1 MHHVGRNIK
10 THYPRHIEKS
20 KLGSFNRSFMS
31 RKKKRRNYLV
41 SIQGEDVK
49 VDYSGLKKM
58 KESLTFDEV
67 QQLIEVCETL
77 GEKALIEV
85 AVATGIR
92 RSDIVKIEI
101 NRIDLQNNKIV
112 FWEEKK
118 DRLWM
123 VSLPPELVQTLTMYI
138 RTLPKDQRYLFKFS
152 GRTAYNKL
160 QVILLRTNIRKH
172 IPFHALRRTYIR
184 LSKRMGRDTRFVM
197 DQTGDS
203 ARVILEEYEGYTTD
217 EMVEMMKEDNILRRS
232 RKTRN
237 ENDLSISALWFK
249 SEIRRHNGVLKNL
262 NDFDIN

>member
-1 MHHVGRNIK
+1 M
-10 THYPRHIEKS
+10 PRKV
-20 KLGSFNRSFMS
+20 
-31 RKKKRRNYLV
+31 RKRKYKV
-41 SIQGEDVK
+41 DFQGEDIK

-58 KESLTFDEV
+58 KESLTFSEV
-67 QQLIEVCETL
+67 QQLIDVCETL
-77 GEKALIEV
+77 EEKALIEI
-85 AVATGIR
+85 AIATGIR

-123 VSLPPELVQTLTMYI
+123 VSLPPELVQTLKMYI
-138 RTLPKDQRYLFKFS
+138 RSLPRDQRYIFQFS

-160 QVILLRTNIRKH
+160 QMILMRTNIRKH

-217 EMVEMMKEDNILRRS
+217 EMVEMMRKDNILRRS
-232 RKTRN
+232 RKTRDEGN
-237 ENDLSISALWFK
+237 LSISALWWK
-249 SEIRRHNGVLKNL
+249 SEIRRQNGHLKIL
-262 NDFDIN
+262 DDFNII